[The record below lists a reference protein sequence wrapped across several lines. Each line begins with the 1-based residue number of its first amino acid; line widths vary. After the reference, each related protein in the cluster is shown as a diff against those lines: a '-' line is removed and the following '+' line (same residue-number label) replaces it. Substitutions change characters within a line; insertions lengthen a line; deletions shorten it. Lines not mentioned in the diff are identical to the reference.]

1 MMSDS
6 DLADQAEYIVVGRIS
21 SGVTGFS
28 ERALTRYEL
37 EAERVLKGML
47 SEDVVPIDVLGGT
60 SKSGQQMIIY
70 GSPNFQTGDRTI
82 LFLVPGRGGSC
93 RILHLMLE
101 AFKEVKVGEQI
112 LAV

>member
-47 SEDVVPIDVLGGT
+47 
-60 SKSGQQMIIY
+60 
-70 GSPNFQTGDRTI
+70 
-82 LFLVPGRGGSC
+82 
-93 RILHLMLE
+93 
-101 AFKEVKVGEQI
+101 
-112 LAV
+112 